1 MLKQWLTRLR
11 FLLAPS
17 RRLEIDDELHFR
29 LEQQA
34 EANVAAGMTPQEAR
48 RQAAIAFGGVER
60 TKEESHQQR
69 PSFYIETVL
78 QDIRYALRGFARN
91 PVFTLTILVT
101 LMLGIGATTA
111 VFSIVDR
118 ILFRS
123 LPYAN
128 ADRLVSVGMVHSLET
143 EFMLGYFYYDW
154 QRNQRPFETLTSES
168 ATTGECDLTER
179 NPAQLSCTSVEGNF
193 LPALGVS
200 PVLGRNF
207 VPEENRAN
215 GPRVALI
222 SYGLWLNHY
231 GLSRDILN
239 KTIEID

>member
-1 MLKQWLTRLR
+1 
-11 FLLAPS
+11 
-17 RRLEIDDELHFR
+17 
-29 LEQQA
+29 
-34 EANVAAGMTPQEAR
+34 MTPQEAR
-48 RQAAIAFGGVER
+48 RQAVIAFGGVER

-123 LPYAN
+123 LPYAH
-128 ADRLVSVGMVHSLET
+128 ADRLVSVGMVHSLAT

-154 QRNQRPFETLTSES
+154 QRAQKPFEALTSERADDRRVRSDGEKPGATELYVGRRKFS
-168 ATTGECDLTER
+168 AHAWGLAGPR
-179 NPAQLSCTSVEGNF
+179 AK
-193 LPALGVS
+193 LPAARRS
-200 PVLGRNF
+200 PQ
-207 VPEENRAN
+207 RAK
-215 GPRVALI
+215 GGAHLLRPLALPLQP
-222 SYGLWLNHY
+222 G
-231 GLSRDILN
+231 SRHSEQAD
-239 KTIEID
+239 